1 MPKPT
6 TGESRRHFIA
16 RCVIDDEARSDFP
29 DADQRIAFCYSQ
41 YENKAETILIK
52 NALDNKYLNAFD
64 KQVDTIEDKN
74 IKELTKYYQ
83 KNYNEGIKN
92 YLEYGVT
99 KWESLFTNN
108 SLEKEYQ
115 KMYIS
120 IGNHIAQWYF
130 RIFKTYI
137 SKADSKP
144 YRTEWEKSFANYG
157 GQVAATNV
165 TGVSNTARKT
175 LIKITQQLM
184 RDPEFMI
191 LGEREKARILRSK
204 FNHYSKFQAERL
216 VRTESTRAANFAAE
230 KSAKT
235 LFSEDDLSK
244 RWLTIMD
251 GRERPWHQA
260 ANGQTVPM
268 SQNFI
273 VGGEEMPRPG
283 EGSARNVI
291 NCRCRILPIPVEGA
305 IPVTELDNIGVSLG
319 RNRLEDFSLN
329 GLSNTV
335 EEMIVSVANRQV
347 TEKISQKELMRPD
360 NWDDIV
366 KGAKVND
373 DYLEL
378 LTEKPRL
385 IRTTGRSEQRGLSIK
400 INTERY
406 SEGMI
411 DSILSHEIGHLIHTQ
426 RGWITEWSVN
436 PLINDLFIKH
446 RKVFG
451 ANLRGAKR
459 VAHQKRFKELF
470 GNGSG
475 PGAWNLDEFNEL
487 RKKFPKLSNRQ
498 FKEKYMDISD
508 YMGSITKE
516 QIGFGHGK
524 SYYRTKNWQMF
535 EMFAH
540 IMENKYAKNEV
551 FEYLY
556 PKLYKEGIEMLDK
569 LILEYKN
576 IKP

>member
-6 TGESRRHFIA
+6 PGESRRHFIA

-235 LFSEDDLSK
+235 LFSENDLSK

-305 IPVTELDNIGVSLG
+305 IPVTELDDIGVSLG
-319 RNRLEDFSLN
+319 RNRLEDFSLGN
-329 GLSNTV
+329 LSNVVTQTIAGIGN
-335 EEMIVSVANRQV
+335 ELINSTAN
-347 TEKISQKELMRPD
+347 TLKELRTKLTSSF
-360 NWDDIV
+360 DDIGYITESV
-366 KGAKVND
+366 QLTKNFTLDQFNKVTD
-373 DYLEL
+373 KVTGL
-378 LTEKPRL
+378 L
-385 IRTTGRSEQRGLSIK
+385 SQY
-400 INTERY
+400 RY
-406 SEGMI
+406 SGNNKMKLLFKTTNGYYGRVRSIYNSSKRVKTEINFGSVLTKYKSHVRGI
-411 DSILSHEIGHLIHTQ
+411 DLDNLGFDKRLFSHLDENNLFFTTPVHEMAHVLSQSKMAYNQGNQIGIKFWNEIKVLNNGY
-426 RGWITEWSVN
+426 R
-436 PLINDLFIKH
+436 NDLRSF
-446 RKVFG
+446 
-451 ANLRGAKR
+451 R
-459 VAHQKRFKELF
+459 VA
-470 GNGSG
+470 GNTSGYNDIYLGSYSRT
-475 PGAWNLDEFNEL
+475 NVDEFFAEAWTEYH
-487 RKKFPKLSNRQ
+487 LSSTPS
-498 FKEKYMDISD
+498 KYAS
-508 YMGSITKE
+508 E
-516 QIGFGHGK
+516 VGK
-524 SYYRTKNWQMF
+524 
-535 EMFAH
+535 
-540 IMENKYAKNEV
+540 IVNKYYAK
-551 FEYLY
+551 
-556 PKLYKEGIEMLDK
+556 
-569 LILEYKN
+569 
-576 IKP
+576 